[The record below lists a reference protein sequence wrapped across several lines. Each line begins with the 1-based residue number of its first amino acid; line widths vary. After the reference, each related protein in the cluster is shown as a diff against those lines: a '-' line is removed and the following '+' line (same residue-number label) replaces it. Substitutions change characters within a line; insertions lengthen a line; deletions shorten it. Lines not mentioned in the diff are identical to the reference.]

1 MAAAAKLFKARNPKD
16 APYETKL
23 LEQKT
28 TGLLVKGTHRRSGL
42 ARDHKLPKELFESQA
57 YRELVD
63 AYAKVVDVMGNP
75 PFTIKLG
82 ERDAEAESF
91 TELRREILDLARHG
105 VTLSRFKGL
114 GEMNAEQ
121 LRETTMDP
129 ETRTLQQVSIDEAAA
144 SGLEQTFSDLMGDK
158 VEPRKEFIERHA
170 RDVRFLDV

>member
-1 MAAAAKLFKARNPKD
+1 MAAAAKLFKARDPKD
-16 APYETKL
+16 AAYETKL
-23 LEQKT
+23 LDQKT
-28 TGLLVKGTHRRSGL
+28 TGLVVKGIHRRSGL
-42 ARDHKLPKELFESQA
+42 AIEHKLPKALFESQP
-57 YRELVD
+57 YKELVD
-63 AYAKVVDVMGNP
+63 AYAKVVGVMGKP
-75 PFTIKLG
+75 PFTITLG
-82 ERDAEAESF
+82 EQEAEAESF
-91 TELRREILDLARHG
+91 SELRREILELARHG

>member
-1 MAAAAKLFKARNPKD
+1 MAAAAKLFKAKD
-16 APYETKL
+16 AKELPYETKL
-23 LEQKT
+23 LDQKPS
-28 TGLLVKGTHRRSGL
+28 GLTVNGTHRRSGL

-57 YRELVD
+57 YKELVD
-63 AYAKVVDVMGNP
+63 AYAKVVGVMGKP
-75 PFTIKLG
+75 PFVVSLG
-82 ERDAEAESF
+82 EREAEAENFS
-91 TELRREILDLARHG
+91 ELRREILELARHG